1 MVTMMVTII
10 MMASLLGDW
19 KITVKGP
26 VEKQVKRLCH
36 KHGEKLSKDFSAS
49 FVLRSTFSH

>member
-1 MVTMMVTII
+1 MVTIMGTA